1 MLEHTNRGPATGA
14 IDPAPGMQK
23 WSHQIEAFDPRH
35 RVLRQIRCRTMT
47 AGLIEV
53 GSYAM
58 HVAAHHAV
66 GHVAGMIER
75 SNDRALDDVVAGQI
89 LDEFLIV
96 SETAIAHFFL
106 DFVPT
111 RGSSVFQVV
120 RCKRD
125 PVQHAFAPRHARG
138 IVDAFVAARSKYPLC
153 NPPSLERV
161 EIIEHVAETLAG
173 HELEHDGVANFLART
188 ELRLAL

>member
-1 MLEHTNRGPATGA
+1 
-14 IDPAPGMQK
+14 MQE
-23 WSHQIEAFDPRH
+23 WSHKIEAFAPGH
-35 RVLRQIRCRTMT
+35 RLLSQTRCRTMT

-75 SNDRALDDVVAGQI
+75 SDDRALDDVVAGQVP
-89 LDEFLIV
+89 DEFLIV
-96 SETAIAHFFL
+96 PEAAIAHFFL
-106 DFVPT
+106 DFVPA

-125 PVQHAFAPRHARG
+125 PVKHAFARRHARG
-138 IVDAFVAARSKYPLC
+138 IVDAFVAPRSKYPLR

-161 EIIEHVAETLAG
+161 EIIEHVTESLAG
-173 HELEHDGVANFLART
+173 HELEHDGVANFLAVT
-188 ELRLAL
+188 ELPFALQILMTDHDAQSGQRGALC

>member
-58 HVAAHHAV
+58 HVATHHTV
-66 GHVAGMIER
+66 GHVTGIIER

-96 SETAIAHFFL
+96 PETAIAHFFL

-125 PVQHAFAPRHARG
+125 PVKHALAPGHARG
-138 IVDAFVAARSKYPLC
+138 IVNAFVAARSQYPLR

-161 EIIEHVAETLAG
+161 EIIDQATEPPPG
-173 HELEHDGVANFLART
+173 HEF
-188 ELRLAL
+188 